1 MLAFFAKIEK
11 SEQLVLIN
19 KDELLLLLY
28 NATSYTWTS
37 AKILHNPSE
46 DFFVNLNHYHEGF
59 ARRIKKELVACLN
72 REQLDIYLDDSVINQ
87 LLFMLVTAWKG
98 LMDQLEASAPR
109 VKAGI
114 FFNTSFEH
122 SQFLLNDISYHL
134 KSRLDMTLI
143 TAKTI
148 TELRQQCQHVDMLI
162 TNLSMLPSPDCHI
175 VSIQANLTPKDFE
188 NILSVYSEIVNAN
201 VDVAMMDDILGPRI
215 EIAQGLEEL
224 GVGVWDKSKVVVI
237 SDHYTPPCEIKQ
249 AEAVKFTK
257 DWSLAK
263 DVDYHEYEGPC
274 HQVLAE
280 ACYDQPGTLVVG
292 TDSHTCMSGAFG
304 AFGTGIG
311 STEMLGVVATGQI
324 WLKVPES
331 YRIEWKNTLGKGV
344 FAKDMVLYDCRTI
357 GHSGAT
363 YKALEYCGE
372 AIRALPMDE
381 RMAISN
387 MAVEMGAKAGYIPPD
402 EKTLEYLK
410 AHGSQRSYAL
420 LYPDEDAE
428 YERSYVN
435 DAAALVPQVACPHHV
450 DNVHDV
456 TEVAGAPLTQVYIG
470 SCTGGRISDLRTA
483 AHVLKGRKAARGL
496 RFLVSPASREVYRM
510 AMKEGIL
517 DILTEAGAV
526 IVAPSCGLCLGAH
539 TGILAGGESCIS
551 TSNRN
556 FIGRMGSK
564 DASVYLGSAATVAA
578 SAIEGRIADPRAYF

>member
-1 MLAFFAKIEK
+1 MTFAQKALARAAG
-11 SEQLVLIN
+11 
-19 KDELLLLLY
+19 KDYVE
-28 NATSYTWTS
+28 
-37 AKILHNPSE
+37 I
-46 DFFVNLNHYHEGF
+46 G
-59 ARRIKKELVACLN
+59 
-72 REQLDIYLDDSVINQ
+72 
-87 LLFMLVTAWKG
+87 
-98 LMDQLEASAPR
+98 
-109 VKAGI
+109 
-114 FFNTSFEH
+114 
-122 SQFLLNDISYHL
+122 
-134 KSRLDMTLI
+134 
-143 TAKTI
+143 
-148 TELRQQCQHVDMLI
+148 
-162 TNLSMLPSPDCHI
+162 
-175 VSIQANLTPKDFE
+175 
-188 NILSVYSEIVNAN
+188 EIVNAN

-215 EIAQGLEEL
+215 EIAKGLEEL
-224 GVGVWDKSKVVVI
+224 GVDVWDKSKVVVI

-410 AHGSQRSYAL
+410 AHGSQREYVM

-428 YERSYVN
+428 YERNYVN
-435 DAAALVPQVACPHHV
+435 DAATLVPQVACPHHV

-456 TEVAGAPLTQVYIG
+456 TEVA
-470 SCTGGRISDLRTA
+470 
-483 AHVLKGRKAARGL
+483 AR
-496 RFLVSPASREVYRM
+496 R
-510 AMKEGIL
+510 
-517 DILTEAGAV
+517 
-526 IVAPSCGLCLGAH
+526 
-539 TGILAGGESCIS
+539 
-551 TSNRN
+551 
-556 FIGRMGSK
+556 
-564 DASVYLGSAATVAA
+564 
-578 SAIEGRIADPRAYF
+578 

>member
-1 MLAFFAKIEK
+1 MSGMTFAQKALARAAG
-11 SEQLVLIN
+11 
-19 KDELLLLLY
+19 KDYVE
-28 NATSYTWTS
+28 
-37 AKILHNPSE
+37 I
-46 DFFVNLNHYHEGF
+46 G
-59 ARRIKKELVACLN
+59 
-72 REQLDIYLDDSVINQ
+72 
-87 LLFMLVTAWKG
+87 
-98 LMDQLEASAPR
+98 
-109 VKAGI
+109 
-114 FFNTSFEH
+114 
-122 SQFLLNDISYHL
+122 
-134 KSRLDMTLI
+134 
-143 TAKTI
+143 
-148 TELRQQCQHVDMLI
+148 
-162 TNLSMLPSPDCHI
+162 
-175 VSIQANLTPKDFE
+175 
-188 NILSVYSEIVNAN
+188 EIVNAN

-215 EIAQGLEEL
+215 EIAEGLKEL

-249 AEAVKFTK
+249 AEAVKFTR
-257 DWSLAK
+257 DWSLEH

-311 STEMLGVVATGQI
+311 STEMLGVAATGQI

-331 YRIEWKNTLGKGV
+331 FRIEWRNTLGKGV
-344 FAKDMVLYDCRTI
+344 FAKDMVLFDCRTI

-363 YKALEYCGE
+363 YKALEYCGT
-372 AIRALPMDE
+372 AISALSMDE

-402 EKTLEYLK
+402 EKTLAYLA
-410 AHGSQRSYAL
+410 AHGSSRPYEL
-420 LYPDEDAE
+420 LYPDKDAV
-428 YERSYVN
+428 YERSYVH
-435 DAAALVPQVACPHHV
+435 DAAALAPQVACPHHV

-456 TEVAGAPLTQVYIG
+456 TEATGAPLTQVYIG
-470 SCTGGRISDLRTA
+470 SCTGGRLSDLRAA

-496 RFLVSPASREVYRM
+496 RFLVSPASREVYRA
-510 AMKEGIL
+510 AMQEGLL
-517 DILTEAGAV
+517 DILTGAGAV

-564 DASVYLGSAATVAA
+564 DASVYLASAATVAA

>member
-1 MLAFFAKIEK
+1 MYPPFSRCFLQPA
-11 SEQLVLIN
+11 
-19 KDELLLLLY
+19 
-28 NATSYTWTS
+28 
-37 AKILHNPSE
+37 
-46 DFFVNLNHYHEGF
+46 FVN
-59 ARRIKKELVACLN
+59 
-72 REQLDIYLDDSVINQ
+72 
-87 LLFMLVTAWKG
+87 
-98 LMDQLEASAPR
+98 
-109 VKAGI
+109 
-114 FFNTSFEH
+114 TS
-122 SQFLLNDISYHL
+122 
-134 KSRLDMTLI
+134 
-143 TAKTI
+143 
-148 TELRQQCQHVDMLI
+148 
-162 TNLSMLPSPDCHI
+162 I
-175 VSIQANLTPKDFE
+175 VL
-188 NILSVYSEIVNAN
+188 
-201 VDVAMMDDILGPRI
+201 
-215 EIAQGLEEL
+215 
-224 GVGVWDKSKVVVI
+224 
-237 SDHYTPPCEIKQ
+237 
-249 AEAVKFTK
+249 
-257 DWSLAK
+257 
-263 DVDYHEYEGPC
+263 GPC

-331 YRIEWKNTLGKGV
+331 FRIEWKNTLGKGV

-357 GHSGAT
+357 THSGAT

-372 AIRALPMDE
+372 AIRALSMDE

-402 EKTLEYLK
+402 ERTLDYLK
-410 AHGSQRSYAL
+410 AHGSTRPYAL
-420 LYPDEDAE
+420 LYPDDDAE
-428 YERSYVN
+428 YERNYVN
-435 DAAALVPQVACPHHV
+435 DAATLVPQVACPHHV

-456 TEVAGAPLTQVYIG
+456 TEVAGAHLTQVYIG

-483 AHVLKGRKAARGL
+483 AHVLKGKKAAKGL

-517 DILTEAGAV
+517 DVLIDAGAT